1 MRITEYIVQVAST
14 TLKKSLIYIDEIICR
29 AASRRFRQANSR
41 VDKRTA
47 DAQTSVVIA
56 DLELVLSFSAIRILP
71 FITLV
76 ALGIDFSINVQL
88 YRCRILEASNG

>member
-1 MRITEYIVQVAST
+1 MRITEYIVQVAPRTSET
-14 TLKKSLIYIDEIICR
+14 KLNLDEIICG
-29 AASRRFRQANSR
+29 AASRQFRQADSR

-56 DLELVLSFSAIRILP
+56 DLELVVSFSAIRILP

-88 YRCRILEASNG
+88 CRCRILEASNG

>member
-1 MRITEYIVQVAST
+1 MRITEYIVQVAPRTSET
-14 TLKKSLIYIDEIICR
+14 KLNLDEIICGS
-29 AASRRFRQANSR
+29 ASRQFRQADSR

-56 DLELVLSFSAIRILP
+56 DLELVVSFSAIRILP

-88 YRCRILEASNG
+88 CRVGF

>member
-1 MRITEYIVQVAST
+1 MRITEYIVQVAPRTSET
-14 TLKKSLIYIDEIICR
+14 KLNLDEIICG
-29 AASRRFRQANSR
+29 AASRQFRQADSR

-47 DAQTSVVIA
+47 DAQTSVVLA
-56 DLELVLSFSAIRILP
+56 DLELVLGFSAIRILP

-88 YRCRILEASNG
+88 CRCRFLEASNG

>member
-1 MRITEYIVQVAST
+1 MRITEYIVQVAPRTSET
-14 TLKKSLIYIDEIICR
+14 KLNLDEIICG
-29 AASRRFRQANSR
+29 AASRQFRQADSR

-56 DLELVLSFSAIRILP
+56 DLELVLGFSAIRILP

-88 YRCRILEASNG
+88 CRVGF

>member
-1 MRITEYIVQVAST
+1 MRITEYIVQVAPRTSET
-14 TLKKSLIYIDEIICR
+14 KLNLDEIICG
-29 AASRRFRQANSR
+29 AASRQFRQADSR

-47 DAQTSVVIA
+47 DAQTSVVLA
-56 DLELVLSFSAIRILP
+56 DLELVLGFSAIRILP

>member
-1 MRITEYIVQVAST
+1 VRITEYIVQVAPRTSET
-14 TLKKSLIYIDEIICR
+14 KLNLDEIICG
-29 AASRRFRQANSR
+29 AASRQFRQADSR

-47 DAQTSVVIA
+47 DAQTSVVLA
-56 DLELVLSFSAIRILP
+56 DLELVLGFSAIRILP

-88 YRCRILEASNG
+88 CRVGF

>member
-1 MRITEYIVQVAST
+1 VRITEYIVQVAPRTSET
-14 TLKKSLIYIDEIICR
+14 KLNLDEIICG
-29 AASRRFRQANSR
+29 AASRQFRQANSR
-41 VDKRTA
+41 ANRGCSDKRCYRGFRA
-47 DAQTSVVIA
+47 SVW
-56 DLELVLSFSAIRILP
+56 FSAIRILP

>member
-1 MRITEYIVQVAST
+1 MRITEYIVQVAPRTSET
-14 TLKKSLIYIDEIICR
+14 KLNLDEIICG
-29 AASRRFRQANSR
+29 AASRQFRQADSR

-88 YRCRILEASNG
+88 CRCRFLEASNG

>member
-1 MRITEYIVQVAST
+1 MRITEYIVQVAPRTSET
-14 TLKKSLIYIDEIICR
+14 KLNLDEIICG
-29 AASRRFRQANSR
+29 AASRQFRQADSR

-56 DLELVLSFSAIRILP
+56 DLELVLGFSAIRILP

>member
-1 MRITEYIVQVAST
+1 MRITEYIVQVAPRTSET
-14 TLKKSLIYIDEIICR
+14 KLNLDEIICG
-29 AASRRFRQANSR
+29 AASRQFRQADSR

-88 YRCRILEASNG
+88 CRVGF